1 MDVKIV
7 NKQQMAQ
14 RVELSLKGAR
24 LSRQDSSS
32 LAISEKMSLLL

>member
-1 MDVKIV
+1 MGVKIV

-14 RVELSLKGAR
+14 HVDLSLKGAL
-24 LSRQDSSS
+24 LSRQDRSS